1 MKEKWTYDLQ
11 KKMADYEVPT
21 IPEGLWENIDSAL
34 ETGVSDKPKEQT
46 TNTQHLTPNTQ
57 YWRKVCAAILL
68 LLAIPM
74 TLYLLQEKT
83 PTQNPSP
90 INGEGGEIAYSTPI
104 KEVSTP
110 KAIAQKETE
119 TSPTL
124 SSTKRVN
131 RQSTKVSILNEN
143 SEELPQN
150 KAEEPEQNVES
161 TFKEEIPQNSAPA
174 LQANNK
180 SEATNREEKS
190 PFMEVEELIK
200 KKPENRLYLAFN
212 ASGTNFSSVDSAPE
226 LQYASDPT
234 QKGNWAPVYSSSDK
248 ITDHDETHHRPIIFG
263 LQVGIPVA
271 EDWSFVTG
279 LTYTYLH
286 SEFKDRTSMGYTLHT
301 DQNLH
306 FIGVPVQMNYQ
317 LYNNRYCNN
326 RYCNIYLG
334 AGGRAD
340 FGISGKTDK
349 ESHLSNLPV
358 NYSLKAAA
366 GVQVNIF
373 KSLNIY
379 AEPTIQYNIPG
390 STRYKTYY
398 TEHKT
403 MLDLQFG
410 IRFTP

>member
-1 MKEKWTYDLQ
+1 MKEQWTKDLQ
-11 KKMADYEVPT
+11 QKMNGFEVPT
-21 IPEGLWENIDSAL
+21 IPEGLWENIDAAL

-161 TFKEEIPQNSAPA
+161 TFKEEIPQNSAST

-180 SEATNREEKS
+180 SEAPNNEKKS

-200 KKPENRLYLAFN
+200 KKPKNRLYLAFN

-317 LYNNRYCNN
+317 LYNNRYCN
-326 RYCNIYLG
+326 IYLG

-340 FGISGKTDK
+340 RSAAEAVPPPADDGPGPAHGRERGRRGGSGAEETGGAPAVLPGRGGLPFGGVWL
-349 ESHLSNLPV
+349 EPAAHEHL
-358 NYSLKAAA
+358 
-366 GVQVNIF
+366 
-373 KSLNIY
+373 
-379 AEPTIQYNIPG
+379 
-390 STRYKTYY
+390 
-398 TEHKT
+398 
-403 MLDLQFG
+403 
-410 IRFTP
+410 

>member
-1 MKEKWTYDLQ
+1 MTYFDP
-11 KKMADYEVPT
+11 DGNP
-21 IPEGLWENIDSAL
+21 
-34 ETGVSDKPKEQT
+34 
-46 TNTQHLTPNTQ
+46 LTSNVNDP
-57 YWRKVCAAILL
+57 
-68 LLAIPM
+68 
-74 TLYLLQEKT
+74 
-83 PTQNPSP
+83 
-90 INGEGGEIAYSTPI
+90 YSY
-104 KEVSTP
+104 
-110 KAIAQKETE
+110 
-119 TSPTL
+119 
-124 SSTKRVN
+124 
-131 RQSTKVSILNEN
+131 QSYH
-143 SEELPQN
+143 
-150 KAEEPEQNVES
+150 
-161 TFKEEIPQNSAPA
+161 
-174 LQANNK
+174 
-180 SEATNREEKS
+180 EEK
-190 PFMEVEELIK
+190 
-200 KKPENRLYLAFN
+200 
-212 ASGTNFSSVDSAPE
+212 
-226 LQYASDPT
+226 
-234 QKGNWAPVYSSSDK
+234 
-248 ITDHDETHHRPIIFG
+248 HHRPITIG
-263 LQVGIPVA
+263 LQVGIPVTK
-271 EDWSFVTG
+271 DWSVVTG

-317 LYNNRYCNN
+317 LYNN

>member
-1 MKEKWTYDLQ
+1 MKEKSTNDLQ
-11 KKMADYEVPT
+11 KKMTNYEVPT
-21 IPEGLWENIDSAL
+21 IPEGLWEDIDAAL
-34 ETGVSDKPKEQT
+34 ETK
-46 TNTQHLTPNTQ
+46 TQRLSPITQ
-57 YWRKVCAAILL
+57 YWRKACAAILL
-68 LLAIPM
+68 LLLIPT
-74 TLYLLQEKT
+74 TLYFFYNKEEKT
-83 PTQNPSP
+83 LVEANSISSIPEKTSP
-90 INGEGGEIAYSTPI
+90 IATSTTPDSHI
-104 KEVSTP
+104 LANKGVNPASSQNHVSKP
-110 KAIAQKETE
+110 C
-119 TSPTL
+119 L
-124 SSTKRVN
+124 V
-131 RQSTKVSILNEN
+131 
-143 SEELPQN
+143 LPQN
-150 KAEEPEQNVES
+150 PEAPATKEEQKEQANQIEEQEQTTTRPTPQPTTQAPQSTTASAQPSAEASVTAQAQQSENTPL
-161 TFKEEIPQNSAPA
+161 FKE
-174 LQANNK
+174 
-180 SEATNREEKS
+180 
-190 PFMEVEELIK
+190 K
-200 KKPENRLYLAFN
+200 KQEDIYLAMN
-212 ASGTNFSSVDSAPE
+212 ASGINISNGD
-226 LQYASDPT
+226 L
-234 QKGNWAPVYSSSDK
+234 SSDGEMTYFDPDGNPPTYNANDPYSYQSYHEEK
-248 ITDHDETHHRPIIFG
+248 HHRPITIG
-263 LQVGIPVA
+263 LQVGIPVTK
-271 EDWSFVTG
+271 DWSVVTG

-317 LYNNRYCNN
+317 LYNNRYCN
-326 RYCNIYLG
+326 IYLG

-349 ESHLSNLPV
+349 ESHLSHLPV

>member
-226 LQYASDPT
+226 LQYASNPI
-234 QKGNWAPVYSSSDK
+234 QKGDWAPVYSSSDK
-248 ITDHDETHHRPIIFG
+248 ITDHDETHHRPITFG
-263 LQVGIPVA
+263 LQVGIPIT
-271 EDWSFVTG
+271 EDWSLVTG
-279 LTYTYLH
+279 LAYTYLH
-286 SEFKDRTSMGYTLHT
+286 SEFTDFTRYHRTDT

-306 FIGVPVQMNYQ
+306 FIGIPVQMNYQ
-317 LYNNRYCNN
+317 LYNNRH
-326 RYCNIYLG
+326 CNIYLG
-334 AGGRAD
+334 TGGRID
-340 FGISGKTDK
+340 FGVSGKTDT
-349 ESHLSNLPV
+349 ESHLSHLPV

-366 GVQVNIF
+366 GLQVRLF

-379 AEPTIQYNIPG
+379 AEPTLQYNIPG

-403 MLDLQFG
+403 MFDLQLG

>member
-131 RQSTKVSILNEN
+131 RQSTKVSILNVN

-234 QKGNWAPVYSSSDK
+234 QKGYWAAVYSSSDK

-317 LYNNRYCNN
+317 LYNN

>member
-131 RQSTKVSILNEN
+131 RQSTKVSILNVN

-200 KKPENRLYLAFN
+200 KKP
-212 ASGTNFSSVDSAPE
+212 
-226 LQYASDPT
+226 
-234 QKGNWAPVYSSSDK
+234 
-248 ITDHDETHHRPIIFG
+248 
-263 LQVGIPVA
+263 
-271 EDWSFVTG
+271 
-279 LTYTYLH
+279 
-286 SEFKDRTSMGYTLHT
+286 
-301 DQNLH
+301 
-306 FIGVPVQMNYQ
+306 
-317 LYNNRYCNN
+317 
-326 RYCNIYLG
+326 
-334 AGGRAD
+334 
-340 FGISGKTDK
+340 
-349 ESHLSNLPV
+349 
-358 NYSLKAAA
+358 
-366 GVQVNIF
+366 
-373 KSLNIY
+373 
-379 AEPTIQYNIPG
+379 
-390 STRYKTYY
+390 
-398 TEHKT
+398 
-403 MLDLQFG
+403 
-410 IRFTP
+410 

>member
-1 MKEKWTYDLQ
+1 MKEQWTKDLQ
-11 KKMADYEVPT
+11 QKMNGFEVPT
-21 IPEGLWENIDSAL
+21 IPEGLWEDIDAAL
-34 ETGVSDKPKEQT
+34 ETK
-46 TNTQHLTPNTQ
+46 TQRLSPISL
-57 YWRKVCAAILL
+57 YWRKACAAILL
-68 LLAIPM
+68 LLLIPT
-74 TLYLLQEKT
+74 TLYFFYNDKEEKALVEANSISSI
-83 PTQNPSP
+83 PEKASP
-90 INGEGGEIAYSTPI
+90 IATSTTPDSHI
-104 KEVSTP
+104 LANKVGNPTSSQNHVSKP
-110 KAIAQKETE
+110 R
-119 TSPTL
+119 L
-124 SSTKRVN
+124 V
-131 RQSTKVSILNEN
+131 
-143 SEELPQN
+143 LPQN
-150 KAEEPEQNVES
+150 PEAPAPKEEQEEQTKQIEEQEQTTTRPTPQPTTQAPQSTTASAQPSVES
-161 TFKEEIPQNSAPA
+161 PITAQAQQSENTPLFKE
-174 LQANNK
+174 
-180 SEATNREEKS
+180 
-190 PFMEVEELIK
+190 K
-200 KKPENRLYLAFN
+200 KQEDIYLAMN
-212 ASGTNFSSVDSAPE
+212 ASGINISNGD
-226 LQYASDPT
+226 L
-234 QKGNWAPVYSSSDK
+234 SSDGEMTYFDPDGNPPTYNANDPYSYQSYHEEK
-248 ITDHDETHHRPIIFG
+248 HHRPITIG
-263 LQVGIPVA
+263 LQVGIPVTK
-271 EDWSFVTG
+271 DWSFVTG

-317 LYNNRYCNN
+317 LYNN